1 MQFFSFI
8 TGAKPPL
15 IERSI
20 RDLGAMLDTSARM
33 FDAATTCL
41 LDNEPVTVDLAALD
55 DEVNDHEQAIRR
67 AVLEHIAVDSRAE
80 TSLSLLLVSI
90 VQDAERCGDLAKS
103 IAKASALADAPR
115 MGRHVEALR
124 PVRDRVQDTFPRVRE
139 AFRRG
144 DTRVARAVMEEHDR
158 TKGEVAD
165 FLDGLARADD
175 LTTNLAV
182 VLAVSSRMIGRV
194 SSHLSNII
202 SAVALPFDQVRNAPT
217 WDTEG

>member
-15 IERSI
+15 IERSL

-33 FDAATTCL
+33 FEASTACL

-55 DEVNDHEQAIRR
+55 DVVNDHEQAIRR
-67 AVLEHIAVDSRAE
+67 AVLEHIAMDPRAE
-80 TSLSLLLVSI
+80 TALSLLLVSI

-103 IAKASALADAPR
+103 IAKASNLADAPR
-115 MGRHVEALR
+115 MGPHVDALR
-124 PVRDRVQDTFPRVRE
+124 PVRDRVLGTFPRVRE
-139 AFRRG
+139 AFIRG
-144 DTRVARAVMEEHDR
+144 DTRVARAVMDEHAR
-158 TKGEVAD
+158 TKTDVAG
-165 FLDGLARADD
+165 FLDRLAGADD
-175 LTTNLAV
+175 VTPNLAV
-182 VLAVSSRMIGRV
+182 VLAVASRMIGRT

-217 WDTEG
+217 WDAGD